1 MKKEKITCHKK
12 IYSIF
17 DEIFDESESLK
28 DINVNTSKD
37 LSSLVK
43 SLRDT
48 EARLTEAEELVSQL
62 KKAKHK
68 LSTEQIPQLMD
79 EMGVKEF
86 KTDDGVKVSSNV
98 VVHASIPVDKR
109 EEAYEWLRENNYDD
123 IIKNEVIL
131 SFTRGEDNIAGN
143 ITEELKSKGLD
154 PIRKNNI
161 HPATLKKFVKDC
173 LEKNIQINLDTFGA
187 FIQNVAKIGRT

>member
-1 MKKEKITCHKK
+1 MIKETQAE
-12 IYSIF
+12 IYSLIMNYNQAIT
-17 DEIFDESESLK
+17 DVEIESDRKKLLEEEF
-28 DINVNTSKD
+28 
-37 LSSLVK
+37 
-43 SLRDT
+43 LRKF
-48 EARLTEAEELVSQL
+48 E
-62 KKAKHK
+62 K
-68 LSTEQIPQLMD
+68 
-79 EMGVKEF
+79 
-86 KTDDGVKVSSNV
+86 
-98 VVHASIPVDKR
+98 
-109 EEAYEWLRENNYDD
+109 
-123 IIKNEVIL
+123 IKNEVIL